1 MKTKVRVIDR
11 KSLEKAMELYTKAK
25 NNRSELNARMEERI
39 NAIRSKYVD
48 RINLFDEECDQL
60 ATEMLDYA
68 REHRDAI
75 FPKGTK
81 HIELT
86 SGTIGYKQGRPSLGL
101 RDGHTWASALTA
113 LQEDRSGKEYLRIKY
128 EIDKARLLCDRDKP
142 KTARLIDRIGLR
154 INDDEQFYLT
164 TN

>member
-75 FPKGTK
+75 FPKGAK
-81 HIELT
+81 HIDLA